1 MRKNNKTI
9 LTFLLALTLWLPVSG
24 QLFANETQRV
34 YLSGTGND
42 DTVAWEFYCTDGRR
56 SGEWTTINVPS
67 CWEQEGFGTY
77 NYGVN
82 FYGKATDP
90 LIPNEEGKY
99 RHRFDVP
106 ADWQGQRVVIVFEG
120 VMTDAEVRINGK
132 KAGPT
137 HQGAFYRF
145 SYDLTNYIL
154 FGEENQL
161 DVWVK
166 KESDNPS
173 VNLAERR
180 ADYWNF
186 GGIFRP
192 VYLEIH
198 PPLFIRRNAIAA
210 EADGSFL
217 AEVYLSEGQEG
228 DYEVKA
234 EVFDAKGKAVGKAL
248 SSKLRPGSDQV
259 LIQGGFEKVALWN
272 AETPNLYEVRFSL
285 VHQGEVLHQVKERF
299 GFRTFEV
306 REKDGLYVNG
316 QLVKLRGVNRHAF
329 WPETGRTINREID
342 FEDVRMMKDMN
353 MNAIRVAHYPPDKS
367 FLEACD
373 ELGLYVINELGGWHG
388 RYDTGVGRK
397 LVKEMV
403 TRDVNHPSI
412 LFWANGNEGGWNVEL
427 DNDYALWDPQ
437 NRPVLHPQQY
447 LNGVETMHYRS
458 YGQVQEYLRGEH
470 LYMPTEFLH
479 GLYDGGHG
487 AGLYDYWE
495 MMYNHPNCAGG
506 FLWVFAD
513 EGVVRT
519 DQNGRIDNDGNHG
532 ADGIVGPHREKE
544 GSYFTIKQVWSPVQL
559 RPEVLPVDF
568 TGELTVENRYDFT
581 NLKDCSFSF
590 RLAGY
595 ADVFSGERRET
606 TLARGAIKSPDVAP
620 HQKGALQLSLPSDWR
635 EANVLFVTV
644 NDPSG
649 KELWTWSYDLEPVR
663 YQYAGR
669 AASRGTVRELPRVL
683 EVVSGKLT
691 VSFDKES
698 GLLSQVVQ
706 NGKTI
711 SFANGPRFIGARRG
725 DRSLDRWM
733 EENLPA
739 NVDRIYPEIQDR
751 MVLTQMDWT
760 YDADTVVV
768 EMSYSGLVEKV
779 QWRIYPDET
788 LQLNY
793 AYRYDGVVEL
803 MGVRFDYPEV
813 KMEGIEFLG
822 YGPYRVWQ
830 NRERGTSLGI
840 WSNDYNDPIPG
851 ETFIYPEFK
860 GYFRN
865 WQWAEFSTAEG
876 RILVNNNGN
885 TKYLGVY
892 TPRDGRDKLLYT
904 LPESGL
910 SFLDVIP
917 AVRNKVNT
925 TDLIGPS
932 SQAVDAS
939 GVYKGSL
946 WLKFETE

>member
-1 MRKNNKTI
+1 MWMV
-9 LTFLLALTLWLPVSG
+9 FLSASAMVEVS
-24 QLFANETQRV
+24 ANQTQRI
-34 YLSGTGND
+34 YLSGTGSD
-42 DTVAWEFYCTDGRR
+42 QTVEWEFFCTGGRR

-82 FYGKATDP
+82 FYGKASDP
-90 LIPNEEGKY
+90 LIPTEHGKY
-99 RHRFDVP
+99 RHHFDVP
-106 ADWQGQRVVIVFEG
+106 SDWDEQRIIIVFEG

-132 KAGPT
+132 KAGAT
-137 HQGAFYRF
+137 HQGSFYRF
-145 SYDLTNYIL
+145 KYDITNYVKW
-154 FGEENQL
+154 GEQNLLEVL
-161 DVWVK
+161 VK
-166 KESDNPS
+166 KESDNSS

-192 VYLEIH
+192 VYLELN
-198 PPLFIRRNAIAA
+198 PSVFIRRAAIAA

-217 AEVYLSEGQEG
+217 SEVYLSEGLS
-228 DYEVKA
+228 DAYEVRT
-234 EVFDAKGKAVGKAL
+234 ELLDREGKVLDKPL
-248 SSKLRPGSDQV
+248 VTPLRPGSDQV
-259 LIQGGFEKVALWN
+259 LIRKKYTGVLPWN
-272 AETPNLYEVRFSL
+272 AETPQLYQARFSL
-285 VHQGEVLHQVKERF
+285 LEGGEVVHQQIETF

-316 QLVKLRGVNRHAF
+316 QLVKLRGVNRHSF
-329 WPETGRTINREID
+329 WPETGRTVNRDLD
-342 FEDVRMMKDMN
+342 FQDVRMIKDMN
-353 MNAIRVAHYPPDKS
+353 MNAIRVAHYPPDKD

-373 ELGLYVINELGGWHG
+373 ELGIYVINELSGWHG

-397 LVKEMV
+397 LVEEMV

-412 LFWANGNEGGWNVEL
+412 LFWANGNEGGWNVQL
-427 DNDYALWDPQ
+427 DNEYAKWDPQ

-495 MMYNHPNCAGG
+495 MMYNHSNCAGG

-559 RPEVLPVDF
+559 RPEVLPADF
-568 TGELTVENRYDFT
+568 SGTLKVENRYDFT
-581 NLKDCSFSF
+581 NLKACSFSY
-590 RLAGY
+590 RLVSFP
-595 ADVFSGERRET
+595 DVFNRETGERT
-606 TLARGAIKSPDVAP
+606 MAQGQISSPDVAP
-620 HQKGALQLSLPSDWR
+620 HQKGELQISLPSDWQK
-635 EANVLFVTV
+635 AHVLFVTV
-644 NDPSG
+644 KDPSG
-649 KELWTWSYDLEPVR
+649 KELWTWSYDIHPVR
-663 YQYAGR
+663 YQQKNG
-669 AASRGTVRELPRVL
+669 SGETVRVRETADKMIVNAGQL
-683 EVVSGKLT
+683 EMA
-691 VSFDKES
+691 FDTNT
-698 GLLSQVVQ
+698 GLLQRVEQ
-706 NGKTI
+706 NGKGI
-711 SFANGPRFIGARRG
+711 SFTNGPRFIGARRG

-739 NVDRIYPEIQDR
+739 NVDRIYPEISDK
-751 MVLTQMDWT
+751 MELTDIDWVLDK
-760 YDADTVVV
+760 DTVVLK
-768 EMSYSGLVEKV
+768 MSYRGLVEEV
-779 QWRIYPDET
+779 EWRIYPDET
-788 LQLNY
+788 VLLNY

-813 KMEGIEFLG
+813 MMEGIEYLG
-822 YGPYRVWQ
+822 HGPYRVWQ
-830 NRERGTSLGI
+830 NREHGTILGI
-840 WSNDYNDPIPG
+840 WENEYNDPIPG

-860 GYFRN
+860 GYFRD
-865 WQWAEFSTAEG
+865 WQWAEFRTSEG
-876 RILVNNNGN
+876 KILVNNNGA

-932 SQAVDAS
+932 SQSIDAS
-939 GVYKGSL
+939 GLYKGAL
-946 WLKFETE
+946 WLKFIAE